1 MVCDGALSFL
11 DGSQPSIIIIII
23 IIIII
28 TTIANVQQRRSNYI
42 ERKSQRQVPVICTV
56 YGAIVGA
63 VGMSST
69 S

>member
-23 IIIII
+23 IIII
-28 TTIANVQQRRSNYI
+28 TIANVQQRRSNYI